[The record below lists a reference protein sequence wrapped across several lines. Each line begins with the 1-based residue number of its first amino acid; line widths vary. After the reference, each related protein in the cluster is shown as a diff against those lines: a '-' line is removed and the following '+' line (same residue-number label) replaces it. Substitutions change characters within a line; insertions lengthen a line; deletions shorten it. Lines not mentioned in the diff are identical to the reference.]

1 MEFRQTGALL
11 GLLSFSALTLRS
23 APSSSSPDM
32 LLRHALRLGDLYNWA
47 DAYPEFSQAEQL
59 FKVQGDRRNALYAHL
74 GALRAS
80 MEQKSLP
87 VFSLELGDL
96 IEQDP
101 LLQSDKQLRLFA
113 YMVKGDVDLE
123 LDPVPA
129 RQD

>member
-1 MEFRQTGALL
+1 
-11 GLLSFSALTLRS
+11 
-23 APSSSSPDM
+23 
-32 LLRHALRLGDLYNWA
+32 
-47 DAYPEFSQAEQL
+47 
-59 FKVQGDRRNALYAHL
+59 
-74 GALRAS
+74 

-87 VFSLELGDL
+87 VLSLELGDL

-129 RQD
+129 RQDWNAVAALAKDLNDEKWIHRSTAEIGFADYLQGNFDSAFARVFGALTQAKTHDDFGAQIRLLGLLEPG